1 MCVCVCCGNRERCIF
16 HPHPPPP
23 SHQIRV
29 TPAPSKRL
37 DHAGIKVRLLGRI
50 ELSPDAAGGP
60 RTAKHDFLTL
70 VRDLAP
76 PGTLTSTL
84 VLPFEFGRVDLP
96 HESYTGRGVRLRY
109 ALKAS
114 VSRAYAPSVAR
125 EWPLA
130 VQAPRS
136 EPPLP
141 EGVGAGGGGGVGVPP
156 ASPSSAVSPSLNS
169 PVRLEVGIED
179 CLHIELAFDRGAY
192 GLGDTVLGR
201 VNFLLV
207 SLGKRKR
214 VLGGQIKKQKHSHS
228 DPPPPPP
235 PTPPHTL
242 GPHQAQAHGPGAP
255 PPRDDGG
262 GHSREV

>member
-1 MCVCVCCGNRERCIF
+1 M
-16 HPHPPPP
+16 
-23 SHQIRV
+23 
-29 TPAPSKRL
+29 
-37 DHAGIKVRLLGRI
+37 RLLGRI

-60 RTAKHDFLTL
+60 RTAKHDFLTV

-136 EPPLP
+136 EPPPP
-141 EGVGAGGGGGVGVPP
+141 EGVVWCGGGVAAAAPP
-156 ASPSSAVSPSLNS
+156 ASPSAAVPPTLAS

-192 GLGDTVLGR
+192 GLQDTVLGR

-207 SLGKRKR
+207 SLGGREGECFFF
-214 VLGGQIKKQKHSHS
+214 LGGGWLIKNRNTHTHTL
-228 DPPPPPP
+228 
-235 PTPPHTL
+235 PTPI
-242 GPHQAQAHGPGAP
+242 P
-255 PPRDDGG
+255 P
-262 GHSREV
+262 